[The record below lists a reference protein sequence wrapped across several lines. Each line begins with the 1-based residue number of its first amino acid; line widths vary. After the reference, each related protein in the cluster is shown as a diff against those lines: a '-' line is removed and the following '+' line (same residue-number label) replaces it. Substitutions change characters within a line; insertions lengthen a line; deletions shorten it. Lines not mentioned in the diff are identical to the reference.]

1 MAKKK
6 LQPAAG
12 PGQSMPE
19 QERAAAPES
28 PDSAQ
33 AIRVA
38 AGEKAAVACGARVRM
53 VRGPAQ
59 IIIREE

>member
-19 QERAAAPES
+19 METAAPES
-28 PDSAQ
+28 PDNAQ